1 MPQINLKQDGA
12 RVLLIVDGA
21 LIASLPW
28 EASLEVSRALRS
40 VGKLAEEYAKAG
52 EIVLDQAIMTRA
64 GWPFMGLSG
73 NPKILEEA
81 AKEAAWNSDL
91 RRYLPG
97 GVKSEAHL
105 YPPGVFRAQ
114 PTPGQ
119 QRADKQFWQNNGG
132 KNERD

>member
-28 EASLEVSRALRS
+28 EAALEVSKALRS

-52 EIVLDQAIMTRA
+52 EIILDQAIMTRA
-64 GWPFMGLSG
+64 GWPFMGLTA
-73 NPKILEEA
+73 NPKILNEA

-97 GVKSEAHL
+97 GVKSQEHL
-105 YPPGVFRAQ
+105 YPPGVVRTR
-114 PTPGQ
+114 PTPEQ
-119 QRADKQFWQNNGG
+119 QRADAQYWQQQKGAT
-132 KNERD
+132 K